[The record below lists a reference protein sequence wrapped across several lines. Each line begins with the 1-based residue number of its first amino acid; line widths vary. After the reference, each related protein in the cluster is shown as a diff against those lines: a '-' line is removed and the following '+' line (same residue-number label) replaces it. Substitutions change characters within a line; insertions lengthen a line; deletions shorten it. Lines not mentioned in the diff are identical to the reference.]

1 MECSGR
7 AVGQRDAGLPGLP
20 AAGEA
25 GRLSPGSMAR
35 AGGSPARNRG
45 DGMGWDETGWE
56 GRVTCAPLRV
66 WWHRRCEG
74 AGGSCG
80 GAPWGCCALGEQPGA
95 MGRAEGSDFEVGWSR
110 HCQGWV
116 LPCPPGI
123 PALQVL
129 PSLAGCAV
137 SGGPGQAPAVGE
149 LRARF
154 PGAVSGP
161 CAGVVAAGGDTLLGL
176 GSARP
181 QPHAVEFAG

>member
-1 MECSGR
+1 M
-7 AVGQRDAGLPGLP
+7 
-20 AAGEA
+20 
-25 GRLSPGSMAR
+25 
-35 AGGSPARNRG
+35 
-45 DGMGWDETGWE
+45 
-56 GRVTCAPLRV
+56 TCAPLRV

-137 SGGPGQAPAVGE
+137 SGGLRGWGRLLRWESCGLAFPGQCPGLALALSRLAVTLCWVWGR
-149 LRARF
+149 LVPSPMLWNLLVKAL
-154 PGAVSGP
+154 GP
-161 CAGVVAAGGDTLLGL
+161 LLGFFVFPHFWHHL
-176 GSARP
+176 SLLCSWSCSFGATSASAENVP
-181 QPHAVEFAG
+181 GP